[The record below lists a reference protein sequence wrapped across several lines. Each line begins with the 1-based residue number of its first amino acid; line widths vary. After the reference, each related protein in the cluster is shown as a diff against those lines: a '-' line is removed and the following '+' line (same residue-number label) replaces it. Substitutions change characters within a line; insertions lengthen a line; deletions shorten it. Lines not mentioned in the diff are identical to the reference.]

1 MRTPCIDTRA
11 MSEVRDDVTLSE
23 IVAVMVHDLNN
34 PLAALG
40 TNLRFLEN
48 MLGTAQ
54 SKDVTETLS
63 DAQMLCDILRRV
75 VSNLGMLGQNNPQVA
90 RPVTMD
96 VVALTMG
103 AVQRLHTQAEAADV
117 KLVLDAAIRTGEV
130 FVESDPGLCE
140 RALDNLLAF
149 AIERAVSRSVI
160 VVSAMKT
167 DRTMVNVHYTARPG
181 TTESSA
187 HPSRSRQLQSAFGR
201 GLSLHCA
208 RLAAEA
214 TRGRIEVRR
223 DDHDRMTLEL
233 VLHTDDKQIA

>member
-1 MRTPCIDTRA
+1 
-11 MSEVRDDVTLSE
+11 MSEVNDDVSLSE

-48 MLGTAQ
+48 MLGTVQ
-54 SKDVTETLS
+54 SKDVSETLS
-63 DAQMLCDILRRV
+63 DVHMLCDILRRV
-75 VSNLGMLGQNNPQVA
+75 VSNLGMLGQSNPPPA
-90 RPVTMD
+90 RPVMMD
-96 VVALTMG
+96 VVAMVMG
-103 AVQRLHTQAEAADV
+103 SVQRLGCQAEAAEV
-117 KLVLDAAIRTGEV
+117 RLVLDRVFHTGEV

-149 AIERAVSRSVI
+149 AIERAVSRSTI
-160 VVSAMKT
+160 IVSAMKT
-167 DRTMVNVHYTARPG
+167 DRIGVHVRYTARPES
-181 TTESSA
+181 TEVSA

-208 RLAAEA
+208 RIASAA
-214 TRGRIEVRR
+214 TGGRIDMRR
-223 DDHDRMTLEL
+223 DDRNQVALDL